1 MTLLELLGLLRKH
14 LKLVILLPVACAIVV
29 GLYSVL
35 FMANTYTATTSM
47 YVLVKQE
54 DSSSSTISSELS
66 ASQMVSNDVATLLES
81 ERVANQTADILGID
95 NIEDYSISVDSST
108 SSRVIT
114 LSVTGKNAQ
123 TAADIANGMVDAV
136 SSIASDV
143 MNIESVNSIDK
154 AVAPTSP
161 SGPNRVLYTAVAFIV
176 GLFVAIIIVV
186 LEDTLNTKVRSQEDV
201 ENLIGIPV
209 VGRIPATGETR

>member
-14 LKLVILLPVACAIVV
+14 LKLVILLPVACAVVV
-29 GLYSVL
+29 GLYSVF
-35 FMANTYTATTSM
+35 FMADTYTATTSM

-66 ASQMVSNDVATLLES
+66 ASQMVSNDVATLLEG

-114 LSVTGKNAQ
+114 LSVTGKSAQ

-143 MNIESVNSIDK
+143 MNVESVNSIDK

-161 SGPNRVLYTAVAFIV
+161 SGPNRVLYTVVAFLV
-176 GLFVAIIIVV
+176 GLFASIVIVV
-186 LEDTLNTKVRSQEDV
+186 LEDTLNTKVRSQEDI